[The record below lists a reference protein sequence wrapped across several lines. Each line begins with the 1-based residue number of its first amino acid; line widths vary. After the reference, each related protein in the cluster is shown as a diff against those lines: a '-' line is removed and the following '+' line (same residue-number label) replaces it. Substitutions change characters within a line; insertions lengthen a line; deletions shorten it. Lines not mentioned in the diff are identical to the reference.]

1 MAYDVPSQE
10 FLTKDCVTVAADAV
24 VYYRTRDPIA
34 CLSEVCD
41 AHYSTRQL
49 AQATL
54 RNTIGTRTLA
64 QIMADQDGIAS
75 QVGQILDRATAVWG
89 IRVEKVVIKDIRFP
103 RELCRA
109 MVAEAEAVRA
119 AKAKMIFALGEL
131 SVCDLFDSVFCY
143 QATITNFQS

>member
-1 MAYDVPSQE
+1 MAYDVPSHDLNKDSCHSVTLHRAE
-10 FLTKDCVTVAADAV
+10 HLTVSILL
-24 VYYRTRDPIA
+24 RDPIA

-131 SVCDLFDSVFCY
+131 SVIDF
-143 QATITNFQS
+143 ITS

>member
-1 MAYDVPSQE
+1 MVVFRLGKIWDSRPSGPG
-10 FLTKDCVTVAADAV
+10 V
-24 VYYRTRDPIA
+24 VLVFPFVDEHEIIDLRDPIA

-75 QVGQILDRATAVWG
+75 QVEHILDRATAVWG
-89 IRVEKVVIKDIRFP
+89 IRIEKVVIKDIRFP
-103 RELCRA
+103 RQLCRA
-109 MVAEAEAVRA
+109 MAAEAEAVRA

-131 SVCDLFDSVFCY
+131 SVCMLFV
-143 QATITNFQS
+143 